1 MEIVWP
7 TGPRAKFGPV
17 FVLLVSTDMLLKMN
31 RPQATLSEYEKS
43 LQTDPNRF
51 NDLYGATRSAELL
64 ERSPSRRGHRLRPI
78 DR

>member
-1 MEIVWP
+1 
-7 TGPRAKFGPV
+7 
-17 FVLLVSTDMLLKMN
+17 MLLKMN